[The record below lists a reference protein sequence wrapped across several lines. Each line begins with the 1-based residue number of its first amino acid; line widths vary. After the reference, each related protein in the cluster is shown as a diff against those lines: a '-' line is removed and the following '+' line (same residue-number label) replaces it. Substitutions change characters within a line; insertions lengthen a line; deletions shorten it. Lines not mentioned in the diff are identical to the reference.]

1 MLQGITAHYL
11 CRSTF
16 PVSEG
21 DVVVV
26 HAAAGGVGLLLTQMV
41 VRLDGVVIA
50 TTSGGQKDELARKA
64 GAAHVVGYDT
74 FVDTVLERTD
84 GEGAAVVYDG
94 VGAATFDDS
103 LRALRRRGTMVLY
116 GGASGP
122 VPKFEVQRLLTGGS
136 LYLTRPTMGDYIVT
150 REELLSRT
158 DDLFGWIAAGELDVR
173 IGHTYP
179 LAAAA
184 KAHEDLAGRRTTGKL
199 VLKP

>member
-1 MLQGITAHYL
+1 
-11 CRSTF
+11 
-16 PVSEG
+16 V
-21 DVVVV
+21 
-26 HAAAGGVGLLLTQMV
+26 
-41 VRLDGVVIA
+41 A
-50 TTSGGQKDELARKA
+50 TTSGGEKADLARNA
-64 GAAHVVGYDT
+64 GAAHVVDYDS
-74 FVDTVLERTD
+74 FVDTVLEVTD

-103 LRALRRRGTMVLY
+103 LRSLRRRGTMVLY

-122 VPKFEVQRLLTGGS
+122 VPPFEVQRLLTGGS

-158 DDLFGWIAAGELDVR
+158 DDLFRWVAAGELDVR

-184 KAHEDLAGRRTTGKL
+184 KAQDDLAGRRTTGKL